1 MLIDALIIIVGAA
14 GLYQMEFMSNMLYVT
29 LIETV
34 VLSFFNILLGSI
46 ELFKMKDYLKYNE
59 SGGNKKW
66 GNLKANQAVDVFSGD
81 FLDKNS
87 RQDMMRDLLRNVNQN

>member
-1 MLIDALIIIVGAA
+1 
-14 GLYQMEFMSNMLYVT
+14 MEFMSNMLYVT

-66 GNLKANQAVDVFSGD
+66 GNLKAN
-81 FLDKNS
+81 
-87 RQDMMRDLLRNVNQN
+87 